1 MWVCVA
7 VSTSPAERH
16 AAKALLS
23 MACRALMG
31 QKWRS
36 LGDPCVGGPAARR
49 TFLAQAT
56 FALPVPGAPGR
67 FLLMADRWNQERL
80 GLSRRAPQSLATS
93 C

>member
-1 MWVCVA
+1 
-7 VSTSPAERH
+7 
-16 AAKALLS
+16 